1 MGSHLQGFQEEPQQD
16 EILSALGYFLSS
28 SSGQF
33 SSSEYK
39 TEPEG
44 EHKVL
49 HRQQRHRLN
58 SLGSCPGCRHS
69 VLCQPGVQPV
79 QGWWQP
85 RRHQGRQQQGNKH
98 QVLPWQQQ
106 SHWQRPCWLS
116 WRLRNCCRHSQP
128 SWQSMWLKNCPLSC
142 LQLKAAFLN
151 QHNALSS
158 PESPNQ

>member
-39 TEPEG
+39 TEPER

-49 HRQQRHRLN
+49 HWQQRHRLN

-85 RRHQGRQQQGNKH
+85 RGHQGRQQEGNKH
-98 QVLPWQQQ
+98 QVPWINPLWIFAQQ
-106 SHWQRPCWLS
+106 STSFQTRFFLGNNNPVGNGLVGFLGGFGTAAVTHSLLGSPCG
-116 WRLRNCCRHSQP
+116 
-128 SWQSMWLKNCPLSC
+128 
-142 LQLKAAFLN
+142 
-151 QHNALSS
+151 
-158 PESPNQ
+158 

>member
-39 TEPEG
+39 TEPER

-49 HRQQRHRLN
+49 HWQQRHRFN

-85 RRHQGRQQQGNKH
+85 RRHKGRQQEGTNTRFFLGNNNPVGNGLVGFLGGFGTAAVTH
-98 QVLPWQQQ
+98 SLLVQ
-106 SHWQRPCWLS
+106 SL
-116 WRLRNCCRHSQP
+116 
-128 SWQSMWLKNCPLSC
+128 WLKNCRFSTR
-142 LQLKAAFLN
+142 QLKAVFLN
-151 QHNALSS
+151 
-158 PESPNQ
+158 

>member
-39 TEPEG
+39 TEPER

-49 HRQQRHRLN
+49 HWQQRHRLN

-85 RRHQGRQQQGNKH
+85 RGHQGRQQE
-98 QVLPWQQQ
+98 PC
-106 SHWQRPCWLS
+106 WQRPCWLS

-128 SWQSMWLKNCPLSC
+128 SWQSMWLKNCRFILSASKGC
-142 LQLKAAFLN
+142 F
-151 QHNALSS
+151 S
-158 PESPNQ
+158 ESTK